1 MGTFCVWGGG
11 GGLGTKNLHKAI
23 NVQSCKLKNSWWQN
37 YLFHVCMPTFLTFS
51 WGFSALE
58 FFVCSSVHSKSHKK
72 CLLSLV
78 IILWKCEYCLIWVL
92 NKSILFG
99 SNSLK
104 VSLLCD
110 MYPEKNFYYS
120 LLWKEF
126 PENVN
131 IAWYNLFRIVY
142 QQLSE
147 RVSIVWCLE
156 KCAVLFRSNS
166 IKVSVLFDMKSETC
180 LLLLVV
186 IIWKCE
192 YF

>member
-1 MGTFCVWGGG
+1 
-11 GGLGTKNLHKAI
+11 
-23 NVQSCKLKNSWWQN
+23 
-37 YLFHVCMPTFLTFS
+37 
-51 WGFSALE
+51 
-58 FFVCSSVHSKSHKK
+58 
-72 CLLSLV
+72 
-78 IILWKCEYCLIWVL
+78 
-92 NKSILFG
+92 
-99 SNSLK
+99 
-104 VSLLCD
+104 

-120 LLWKEF
+120 LIWKEF

-156 KCAVLFRSNS
+156 KCVVLFRSNS